1 MVQPIKENV
10 LIKPFPSDEQTAGGL
25 IIPESC
31 RGISNKATVIAAGN
45 GTKEKPMQFNP
56 GDVVFRVKDCGDEII
71 IDGEKHFLVKQS
83 WLIAREN

>member
-1 MVQPIKENV
+1 MITPIKENV

-25 IIPESC
+25 FIPESC
-31 RGISNKATVIAAGN
+31 REISNKATVVEAGK
-45 GTKEKPMQFNP
+45 GTKEKPMQFSP
-56 GDVVFRVKDCGDEII
+56 GDIVFRVKDVGDEII